1 MKKVFPSKVD
11 IVLPLLFI
19 ITSIPGIV
27 TGIRNEDRLVLP
39 IIIIVFILILYL
51 LFDTKYIITKG
62 NLKVHS
68 GFIVNKNILIENIY
82 LIKQT
87 DSILSA
93 PASSIS
99 ERIEVFYEDSK
110 SIIISPKD
118 RRTFID
124 ELRKQNPAIK
134 IDCN

>member
-99 ERIEVFYEDSK
+99 ERIEVFYENSK

>member
-99 ERIEVFYEDSK
+99 ERIEVFYENSK

-124 ELRKQNPAIK
+124 ELRKQNSAIK